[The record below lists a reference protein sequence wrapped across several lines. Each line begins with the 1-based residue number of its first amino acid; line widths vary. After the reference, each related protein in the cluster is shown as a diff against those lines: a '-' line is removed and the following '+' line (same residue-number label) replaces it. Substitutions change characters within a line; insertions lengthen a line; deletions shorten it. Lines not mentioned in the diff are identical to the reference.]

1 MKKWDTRAKMPWSKL
16 TRKQKTFADEY
27 LKTGNGT
34 HSAKKAYNIKKKSD
48 TVAAV
53 IATENIRKP
62 NVLEYL
68 KENASIA
75 ASVIMDLVQNEET
88 PAAVRL
94 GASKDVLDRAG
105 YKPIERTQDVNFNI
119 NVESMSTEE
128 LLSLIKQK

>member
-1 MKKWDTRAKMPWSKL
+1 MPWSKL

-119 NVESMSTEE
+119 NVESMSTDE
-128 LLSLIKQK
+128 LLQLIKQK

>member
-1 MKKWDTRAKMPWSKL
+1 MKKWDTRAKIPWSKL
-16 TRKQKTFADEY
+16 TRKQKIFADEY

-34 HSAKKAYNIKKKSD
+34 QSAKKAYNIKKKEWTTARAIGS
-48 TVAAV
+48 
-53 IATENIRKP
+53 ENLTKP

-75 ASVIMDLVQNEET
+75 ASVIMELVQNEET

-119 NVESMSTEE
+119 NVESMSTDE
-128 LLSLIKQK
+128 LLQLIKQK